1 MVETTTEKR
10 SARRYKVLKGATVA
24 FDGSGVPCTVRN
36 LSSSGA
42 AIDIMDT
49 ASLPPSFMLIIEA
62 DDFIR
67 RCHPVWSS
75 KNRVGVEFD

>member
-1 MVETTTEKR
+1 MIEETIEKR
-10 SARRYKVLKGATVA
+10 SAPRYRVLKGATVA
-24 FDGSGVPCTVRN
+24 FDGSGFPCTVRN

-42 AIDIMDT
+42 AIDLPDT
-49 ASLPPSFMLIIEA
+49 AGLPPSFMLIIEA